1 MPSLDVVAV
10 RRALISVSDK
20 TGIAALGKA
29 LAARHVEVL
38 STGGTAKA
46 LRDAGVEVKDVA
58 DFTGFPEMLDGR
70 VKTLHP
76 KIHGGLLGR
85 RDLPD
90 HLAQMEQH
98 GVQPI
103 DLVVVNLY
111 PFEKVAGQS
120 DALWGEL
127 IENID
132 IGGPSM
138 LRSAAKNHDAVAVVC
153 DPADYTE
160 LIASLELSGATTRA
174 QRRKLALKVFEQTA
188 RYDGAIASRLALRT
202 ELERPPEEVEPCA
215 KGGLGP
221 VHVVVAERTS
231 SLRYGE
237 NPHQL
242 AAGYGVRDDGHSV
255 DLAGAV
261 PLQGKELSYNNL
273 LDADAAIFSL
283 RCLVDAP
290 PADAASGPGAGAIL
304 GSARA
309 LPGCVVLKH
318 NTPCGAAR
326 APTAV
331 EAWRRALSG
340 DPVSAFG
347 GIVCCSEP
355 VDEETARGMTDVFLE
370 VVIAPSFTEGARA
383 VLAKK
388 TALRLLAIGNLVTSP
403 LPRLSTRSIA
413 GGLLVQESD
422 RPPVEVPGAKVVTKR
437 APTDE
442 EWRALDV
449 AFRLCAPVKS
459 NAITLARGLP
469 EGGALL
475 IGAGGG
481 QTSRVDAVKIA
492 VAKAVEHKHEVK
504 GASLGSDAFFP
515 FPDGLLAA
523 ADAGVTAV
531 AQPGGS
537 KRDAEVIAAADE
549 RGVAMVFTGTRH
561 FRH

>member
-1 MPSLDVVAV
+1 MSNLDVVSL

-20 TGIAALGKA
+20 TGIVDLGRA
-29 LAARHVEVL
+29 LAARKVEIL

-46 LRDAGVEVKDVA
+46 LKDAGIAVREVS

-90 HLAQMEQH
+90 HVEQMKKH
-98 GVQPI
+98 GVEPI

-120 DALWGEL
+120 DALWEEL

-138 LRSAAKNHDAVAVVC
+138 LRSAAKNHDAVTVVC
-153 DPADYTE
+153 DPRDYAE
-160 LIASLELSGATTRA
+160 VIASVELQGGTTRA
-174 QRRKLALKVFEQTA
+174 QRRKLALKVFEHTA

-202 ELERPPEEVEPCA
+202 ELELPPDEVEPCA
-215 KGGLGP
+215 KAGLGP
-221 VHVVVAERTS
+221 TFAMVAERTS

-242 AAGYGVRDDGHSV
+242 AAVYRTRPERDTAL
-255 DLAGAV
+255 DLAGAP

-273 LDADAAIFSL
+273 LDADAAIFAL
-283 RCLVDAP
+283 RCLVDGTQA
-290 PADAASGPGAGAIL
+290 PGA
-304 GSARA
+304 
-309 LPGCVVLKH
+309 VVIKH

-326 APTAV
+326 ASSTK
-331 EAWRRALSG
+331 EAWTRALAG

-347 GIVCCSEP
+347 GIVAFSTP
-355 VDEETARGMTDVFLE
+355 VDADTAAAMGDVFLE
-370 VVIAPSFTEGARA
+370 LILAPGFTPDARA
-383 VLAKK
+383 FFAKK
-388 TALRLLAIGNLVTSP
+388 TALRLLEIPNLATAP
-403 LPRLSTRSIA
+403 LPHLAVRSIP
-413 GGLLVQESD
+413 GGLLVQEHD
-422 RPPVEVPGAKVVTKR
+422 RPTLDVRSGKVVTKR
-437 APTDE
+437 APTE
-442 EWRALDV
+442 AEWKALDV

-459 NAITLARGLP
+459 NAITFVKD
-469 EGGALL
+469 EMLL
-475 IGAGGG
+475 SAGGG
-481 QTSRVDAVKIA
+481 QTSRVDSVKIA
-492 VAKAVEHKHEVK
+492 VAKAKEHKHDLD
-504 GASLGSDAFFP
+504 GAALGSDAFFP
-515 FPDGLLAA
+515 FADGLQAA
-523 ADAGVTAV
+523 MDAGITAV

-537 KRDAEVIAAADE
+537 KRDDEVIAAADKH
-549 RGVAMVFTGTRH
+549 GVAMVFTGKRH